1 MDLEDYRQEIDRIN
15 REVVD
20 AVSKRMNIVEEIG
33 EYKKENGMEVKDEGR
48 EEKVKQQFEK
58 LFKKEDLPK
67 QKGRE
72 LAELLIEMAVEE
84 EKDEMAMK

>member
-1 MDLEDYRQEIDRIN
+1 MDLEDYREEIDRIN

-20 AVSKRMNIVEEIG
+20 TVSRRMNIVEEIG
-33 EYKKENGMEVKDEGR
+33 DYKKQNGMELKDEGR
-48 EEKVKQQFEK
+48 EEVVKQQFEK

-72 LAELLIEMAVEE
+72 FAELLIEMAVEE
-84 EKDEMAMK
+84 ERN

>member
-1 MDLEDYRQEIDRIN
+1 MDLEDYRKEIDRVN

-20 AVSKRMNIVEEIG
+20 SVSRRMNIVEEIG
-33 EYKKENGMEVKDEGR
+33 DYKKQNGMEIKDEGR
-48 EEKVKQQFEK
+48 EEVVKQQFEK

-72 LAELLIEMAVEE
+72 FAELLIEMAIEE
-84 EKDEMAMK
+84 ERN